1 MFPPWLLLQ
10 LLQLSVVQPQMPRFD
25 SSQRMRCPNAADMPQ
40 CDCLEELAGL
50 VIECHSLSQ
59 DNVARMRS
67 SVKHH
72 IKSLHLYDLE
82 PELTHLPA
90 WILGNV
96 SLAEFKVSR
105 SSLKDVAENCF
116 SGLEQTLTSLSIQDS
131 QLTYVPRG
139 INKISTLRT
148 LDLQGNNI
156 SELYPYSFYG
166 ASITH
171 LNLAQNKLIGLTE
184 NAFLGLEGNLKS
196 LNLMDNRFRSFPMSA
211 VKNLQNLEVLNLGII
226 SIIKLHDWL

>member
-1 MFPPWLLLQ
+1 MFLPWVLLQ

-25 SSQRMRCPNAADMPQ
+25 SSLQRMRCPNAADMPG
-40 CDCLEELAGL
+40 CDCLEELGGL
-50 VIECHSLSQ
+50 VIECHRLSQ
-59 DNVARMRS
+59 GSVVKMRS
-67 SVKHH
+67 HVRHH

-82 PELTHLPA
+82 PDMTLLPA
-90 WILGNV
+90 WLLGNV

-116 SGLEQTLTSLSIQDS
+116 SGLERTLTSLMIQDS
-131 QLTYVPRG
+131 QLMYIPRG

-171 LNLAQNKLIGLTE
+171 LNLAENKLIGLTE

-196 LNLMDNRFRSFPMSA
+196 LNLMDNRFKSFPLSA
-211 VKNLQNLEVLNLGII
+211 VKNLQNLENLNLG
-226 SIIKLHDWL
+226 KKYY